1 MRAPVRQGNLGRSVM
16 RRPERVPGK
25 EKDMASMHDFEMK
38 TITGETVSLSEY
50 AGKVCLVVNVASE

>member
-1 MRAPVRQGNLGRSVM
+1 MRCPNGA
-16 RRPERVPGK
+16 PGK

-50 AGKVCLVVNVASE
+50 SGKVCLVVNVASE